1 MKPLPV
7 PVVGR
12 RGGALAPEQITSRKR
27 YIAATLVTC
36 IVVTMVAAT
45 LHVVELGSNRMEEM
59 RSKAS
64 YDLKDMHTKI
74 RAAGEDITRS
84 QFAKKGTAAAVAR
97 YTPAEV
103 EAMLTPEQWRELNS
117 LVTVPE
123 DEFLMGSDRE
133 RDDAYNRPQRK
144 VSLKTYLIDKYPV
157 TNAQYARFVAAGHR
171 PPLHWKE
178 GRIPAGTRLHPVTMV
193 SWYDAMSYAK
203 WAGKR
208 LPTEAEWEKAAR
220 GTDGRRWPWGDL
232 MDPTRLNTYYSI
244 GSTTP
249 VTAYPSGASP
259 YGAFDMAGNVN
270 QWTTDDF
277 KPYPGT
283 NAPAEVFKAK
293 IAQVNSAG
301 DRAMKV
307 VDLVVTDK
315 PYKVLRGGSWK
326 SDPFSA
332 SAYHRNFSWPH
343 YASDF
348 FGFRCAKDVDGA

>member
-1 MKPLPV
+1 MKPSLAA
-7 PVVGR
+7 GR
-12 RGGALAPEQITSRKR
+12 RGGALVPEQIASRKR

-97 YTPAEV
+97 YTVAEV

-123 DEFLMGSDRE
+123 NEFLMGSDRE

-144 VSLKTYLIDKYPV
+144 IALKTYLIDKYPV
-157 TNAQYARFVAAGHR
+157 TNAQYARFVASGHR
-171 PPLHWKE
+171 PPLNWKE
-178 GRIPAGTRLHPVTMV
+178 GRIPVGTELHPVTMV
-193 SWYDAMSYAK
+193 SWYDATSYAK

-220 GTDGRRWPWGDL
+220 GTDGRRWPWGNQ
-232 MDPTRLNTYYSI
+232 MEPTRLNTYYSV

-259 YGAFDMAGNVN
+259 YGALDMAGNVN

-283 NAPAEVFKAK
+283 NAPTEVFKAK
-293 IAQVNSAG
+293 IAQANSAS

-326 SDPFSA
+326 SDPFST
-332 SAYHRNFSWPH
+332 SSYHRNFSWPH

-348 FGFRCAKDVDGA
+348 FGFRCAKDIDGAGK

>member
-1 MKPLPV
+1 MMKSAL
-7 PVVGR
+7 GR
-12 RGGALAPEQITSRKR
+12 GAVLAPEQIATRKR

-36 IVVTMVAAT
+36 IVVTLVAAT
-45 LHVVELGSNRMEEM
+45 IHVVELGSNRMEEM

-64 YDLKDMHTKI
+64 YDLKDMHSKI

-84 QFAKKGTAAAVAR
+84 RLEIKSAATAVK

-103 EAMLTPEQWRELNS
+103 EAMLTAEQWHELDS
-117 LVTVPE
+117 LVEVPE
-123 DEFLMGSDRE
+123 GVFLMGSDRA
-133 RDDAYNRPQRK
+133 RDDAQNRPQHK
-144 VSLKTYLIDKYPV
+144 ITVKAFMMDKYPV
-157 TNAQYARFVAAGHR
+157 TNVQYARFVAAGHR
-171 PPLHWKE
+171 PPLHWKN
-178 GRIPAGTRLHPVTMV
+178 GRIPLGTEMHPVTMV

-220 GTDGRRWPWGDL
+220 GTDGRRWPWGDK
-232 MDPTRLNTYYSI
+232 MDPTRLNTYYSV

-249 VTAYPSGASP
+249 VTAYPAGASP
-259 YGAFDMAGNVN
+259 YGAFDMAGNVS
-270 QWTTDDF
+270 QWTADDF

-283 NAPAEVFKAK
+283 EAPAEVFMAK
-293 IAQVNSAG
+293 IPQTNSTV

-315 PYKVLRGGSWK
+315 PYKSLRGGSWK
-326 SDPFSA
+326 GDPFST
-332 SAYHRNFSWPH
+332 STYHRNFSWPH

-348 FGFRCAKDVDGA
+348 FGFRCVKDVDDVGK